1 MHVVTD
7 DARILL
13 PMDEL
18 IDRDKE
24 LARLNKEM
32 ASCEREIAAVSGRLA
47 NEGFVSKAPAKVI
60 ELERQKLEKATER
73 MEKIRE
79 SLAALGA

>member
-1 MHVVTD
+1 
-7 DARILL
+7 
-13 PMDEL
+13 
-18 IDRDKE
+18 
-24 LARLNKEM
+24 M

-47 NEGFVSKAPAKVI
+47 NEGFVAKAPAKVI
-60 ELERQKLEKATER
+60 ESERQKLEKATER